1 MYIVY
6 NKRKKWWKEYSY
18 PFLVESY
25 WDGKKSRR
33 RTLAKLSW
41 IPEDTVNSLKLLL
54 QKKDDITSISG
65 ITVEK
70 SIDYG
75 ECIVML
81 EIMKKLKIDK
91 TLKTIYKEN
100 YNLALLIILWKI
112 ITRWSKLNILNWIK
126 KNDVIADK
134 LWINTS
140 NLTEKYLYSV
150 MYDINSLQ
158 EKIEKKWYLN
168 NKNKLTTIY
177 LYDITS
183 FYFEWT
189 QNELSAYWYDRDKK
203 KWKKIITTWLIT
215 DENGFPLKIKAFK
228 WNIID
233 HKTVKEQIEEL
244 KQEFWVE
251 KIIFVWDR
259 WMKIRYNLENMDE
272 VDKESVSYIS
282 WLTTDEIKK
291 LDKEGI
297 IQLTMEDKQLVEIE
311 NWDKRLIVCRNPKIA
326 EDKRTRRESMKLKF
340 ENELANIQS
349 RHEKIKE
356 RCDLN
361 KENIKNWEWNKKL
374 KTEFTDKE
382 IDNWKYKIRKYQ
394 EKYKMKNIYDIT
406 ITKEDF
412 KIEYKASEYQKLWI
426 YDWVYVLETTVEKET
441 LTKEEV
447 RKTYKKLQK
456 IEHAFHNMKTWDLNL
471 RPIFHRKEETT
482 RAHIL
487 LWMFSYA
494 IINYMETKIYP
505 RLTTEKKKDK
515 ISFDDIIQEL
525 KNIKYCLLSF
535 ENKTY
540 TKSKITKLTKI
551 QKKILDLLWISQDLF
566 I

>member
-33 RTLAKLSW
+33 RTITKLSW
-41 IPEDTVNSLKLLL
+41 VPDDLINSMKLLL
-54 QKKDDITSISG
+54 QKKDDITSISD
-65 ITVEK
+65 ISVEK

-75 ECIVML
+75 ECMVIL

-91 TLKTIYKEN
+91 TLKSTYKEN

-112 ITRWSKLNILNWIK
+112 VTRWSKLKIVNWIK
-126 KNDVIADK
+126 QNEVIANK
-134 LWINTS
+134 LEIDIWNI
-140 NLTEKYLYSV
+140 TEKDLYSV
-150 MYDINSLQ
+150 MFDLNSLQ

-168 NKNKLTTIY
+168 NKSKLTTVY

-215 DENGFPLKIKAFK
+215 DENGFPLKIKVFK
-228 WNIID
+228 WNTLD

-244 KQEFWVE
+244 KREFWVE

-259 WMKIRYNLENMDE
+259 WMKIKYNLENMDE
-272 VDKESVSYIS
+272 IDKESVSYIS
-282 WLTTDEIKK
+282 WLTTEEIKK
-291 LDKEGI
+291 LDKDGI
-297 IQLTMEDKQLVEIE
+297 IQLTMEDKQLIE
-311 NWDKRLIVCRNPKIA
+311 FENKDKRVIVCRNPKIA
-326 EDKRTRRESMKLKF
+326 EDKRTKRESMKKKF
-340 ENELANIQS
+340 EDELINIQS
-349 RHEKIKE
+349 KYEKIKD
-356 RCDLN
+356 RCESN
-361 KENIKNWEWNKKL
+361 KERIKKWEWSKKL
-374 KTEFTDKE
+374 KTKFTDKE
-382 IDNWKYKIRKYQ
+382 IDNWKYKIRKYK
-394 EKYKMKNIYDIT
+394 EKYKMQKIYDIT
-406 ITKEDF
+406 ITKEEF
-412 KIEYKASEYQKLWI
+412 KVWYNLLEYQKLWR
-426 YDWVYVLETTVEKET
+426 YDGIYVLETTVEKDT

-456 IEHAFHNMKTWDLNL
+456 VEHAFQDMKTWNLNL

-482 RAHIL
+482 RAHVL

-505 RLTTEKKKDK
+505 WLTTEKKKDK
-515 ISFDDIIQEL
+515 LSFDDIIREL

-535 ENKTY
+535 KNKTY
-540 TKSKITKLTKI
+540 TKDKITRLTNI